1 MFVLVVLVERWVMD
15 FASLSDAGYGF
26 AFQYEIGESLAFP
39 HNGPSVQ
46 GTPRKGTNVSV
57 IKQRI

>member
-1 MFVLVVLVERWVMD
+1 MD

-46 GTPRKGTNVSV
+46 GTPRKGTNVTV